1 MNNKKPNN
9 YTPLIIA
16 ISVVVGILVGSFFT
30 NHYRTSRLS
39 ISGADNSKIAKL
51 ISEIDKYYVDSIDI
65 NDLIENGMNN
75 ILANL
80 DPHSTYTSALEVER
94 EMQELNGSFSGIG
107 VIFTIVD
114 DTARI
119 VKVLNDGPSYG
130 SGIKAGD
137 RIVMVDNK
145 TFIGTFLDSEYCMKH
160 LRGPQNS
167 IVKIGVLHKGSNK
180 VESYTIKRGSVP
192 VKTIDTYDML
202 APTIGYVKIN
212 SFGENTYREL
222 LIVLSDLTTRGC
234 KSLIIDL
241 RGNGGGYMEAAYKIA
256 NEFLPNDR
264 LIVYTEGRT
273 VEKKEYRSNGRGTY
287 KDMPLVVITD
297 EMSASA
303 SEILAAAIQDNDR
316 GIIVGRRTYG
326 KGLVQRPIEFSDGSL
341 AKLTTARYYSPSGR
355 CLQKPY
361 EKGEN
366 LEYYGELK
374 NRYKNG
380 EFLSKDSIHLSGKE
394 YHTTLGRIVYGGGG
408 VMPDEFIPADTS
420 QYNSYSRAAIQNR
433 IIPIFAYKYVDKH
446 REQLSKLKWQDL
458 ATFLKKENLVEA
470 FATYG
475 QTSGL
480 LPRRS
485 LYLKQSHELLEEA
498 ILSNIIDYV
507 YGQPEAL
514 LFVNLTDKCVA
525 KALELIRNKKTFPQK
540 PTAVHT
546 NKTKAKK

>member
-1 MNNKKPNN
+1 MDKKKPNSF
-9 YTPLIIA
+9 TPLIIA
-16 ISVVVGILVGSFFT
+16 ISVVIGILMGSFFT
-30 NHYRTSRLS
+30 THYRTSRLS
-39 ISGADNSKIAKL
+39 IAGADNSKIAKL
-51 ISEIDKYYVDSIDI
+51 ISEIDNYYVDSIDI
-65 NDLIENGMNN
+65 NELIEDGMNN
-75 ILANL
+75 ILACL
-80 DPHSTYTSALEVER
+80 DPHSTYTSAVEVER

-119 VKVLNDGPSYG
+119 VKVVDDGPSYK
-130 SGIKAGD
+130 SGLTAGD
-137 RIVMVDNK
+137 RIVMVDGK
-145 TFIGTFLDSEYCMKH
+145 SFIGDFLDDEYAMKH

-167 IVKIGVLHKGSNK
+167 IVKIGVLHKGSKNIQT
-180 VESYTIKRGSVP
+180 YTIKRGAVP

-202 APTIGYVKIN
+202 DPSTGYIKIN

-222 LIVLSDLTTRGC
+222 LTTLSNLTARGC
-234 KSLIIDL
+234 QNLIIDL
-241 RGNGGGYMEAAYKIA
+241 RGNGGGYMDAAYKIA

-287 KDMPLVVITD
+287 KNMPIVILTD

-341 AKLTTARYYSPSGR
+341 AKLTIARYYSPSGR

-361 EKGEN
+361 SKGEN
-366 LEYYGELK
+366 MEYYGELK

-380 EFLSKDSIHLSGKE
+380 EFSSKDSIHLSGKE
-394 YHTTLGRIVYGGGG
+394 YHTILGRIVYGGGG

-420 QYNSYSRAAIQNR
+420 QYNDYSRAALQGKL
-433 IIPIFAYKYVDKH
+433 IPNFAYKYVDSNRSTLAKY
-446 REQLSKLKWQDL
+446 KWKDL
-458 ATFLKKENLVEA
+458 ATYLKQQNLVET
-470 FATYG
+470 FAREGHATG
-475 QTSGL
+475 K

-485 LYLKQSHELLEEA
+485 MLLLQSKSLLEEA
-498 ILSNIIDYV
+498 LISNIIDYV
-507 YGQPEAL
+507 YGQAEAL
-514 LFVNLTDKCVA
+514 LYINLTDKSVL
-525 KALELIRNKKTFPQK
+525 KALELIQKKQTFPQK
-540 PTAVHT
+540 PVATSAA
-546 NKTKAKK
+546 KAKAKK